1 MMNIAGSEAWIRG
14 SGSPGSGSTPKCHAS
29 GTLVITVK
37 SLALPTVLQV
47 VAALLSLSE
56 RKLWSA
62 EIAFTY
68 FKSKMN
74 HHI

>member
-1 MMNIAGSEAWIRG
+1 MDPRTLIPRIRIHTKMSWIRNTG
-14 SGSPGSGSTPKCHAS
+14 DNCEILGPP
-29 GTLVITVK
+29 I
-37 SLALPTVLQV
+37 PTVLQV

-56 RKLWSA
+56 IKLWSA

-74 HHI
+74 QHI